1 MYLHAEIHLAV
12 IFDNRLAK
20 LEENESKD
28 LSSQADALKDAFKN
42 VGFFVIH
49 FNGLSSQSIF
59 SFLQFFKDSID
70 PSQLSLFALV
80 FLSKGR
86 TPQFYDCNNEVLL
99 FQDVFR
105 FFAIAPTS
113 SGSSLLNVPKLF
125 FFDFATVKD
134 KALESFTLPQCPD
147 NTVLLAVAHKSLS
160 ALAIEKF
167 ADKLSVASVQ
177 KCIKGTHDELTKNDS
192 EVNCKMHDT
201 IGSKFFIDK
210 SITKE

>member
-1 MYLHAEIHLAV
+1 MLV
-12 IFDNRLAK
+12 
-20 LEENESKD
+20 
-28 LSSQADALKDAFKN
+28 
-42 VGFFVIH
+42 FFVIH

-86 TPQFYDCNNEVLL
+86 TPQLYDCNNEVLP

-105 FFAIAPTS
+105 FFATASTS

-134 KALESFTLPQCPD
+134 KALESFTECPD
-147 NTVLLAVAHKSLS
+147 NTVLLAVAHKNVS

-167 ADKLSVASVQ
+167 ADKLSVANVQ
-177 KCIKGTHDELTKNDS
+177 KCIKDTHDELMKNDS

>member
-1 MYLHAEIHLAV
+1 MLVSAEIHLAV
-12 IFDNRLAK
+12 IFDNRLVK
-20 LEENESKD
+20 MEENESED
-28 LSSQADALKDAFKN
+28 LSSQANALKDAFKKL
-42 VGFFVIH
+42 GFFVIH

-86 TPQFYDCNNEVLL
+86 TPQLYDCNNEVLP

-105 FFAIAPTS
+105 FFAIASTS

-134 KALESFTLPQCPD
+134 KALESFTECPD
-147 NTVLLAVAHKSLS
+147 NTVLLAVAHKNLS

-167 ADKLSVASVQ
+167 ADKLSVANVQ
-177 KCIKGTHDELTKNDS
+177 KCIKDTHDELTKNDS

>member
-1 MYLHAEIHLAV
+1 MYLHVEIHLAV

-20 LEENESKD
+20 LEENESED
-28 LSSQADALKDAFKN
+28 LSSQADALKNAFKN

-86 TPQFYDCNNEVLL
+86 TPQLYDCNNEVLP

-105 FFAIAPTS
+105 FFAIASTS

-134 KALESFTLPQCPD
+134 KALESFTECPD
-147 NTVLLAVAHKSLS
+147 NTVLLAVAHKNLS

-167 ADKLSVASVQ
+167 ADKLSVANVQ
-177 KCIKGTHDELTKNDS
+177 KCIKDTHDELMKNDS